1 VGNIH
6 NKASLMLCSCL
17 TRNYHIRIKQQGTKL
32 EMYATGLYIQL
43 PECAEDFLSSR
54 TLLGVLYAILRRY
67 RTLLV
72 RCLRLW

>member
-1 VGNIH
+1 
-6 NKASLMLCSCL
+6 
-17 TRNYHIRIKQQGTKL
+17 
-32 EMYATGLYIQL
+32 MYATGLYIQL
-43 PECAEDFLSSR
+43 PECAEGFLSSR